1 MVKNYYNIFINLFRR
16 GKTLEF
22 KNNKIKDYIFLST
35 YIILLIFFFI
45 NIKDIMN
52 FLYKFLGILKP
63 FIWGIAI
70 AFILNI
76 PVKLIEKNL
85 GNGKFFKGMKRSF
98 SITLTFLFFIL
109 AITLFILFVIPQL
122 LSSISTLMNSIPEY
136 LSQFEKFLEVNAINN
151 SQSQVMMQNIINEL
165 LNMWKEILKVTSQ
178 IVGTSLG
185 YLLDFTLGITYGVI
199 NFFLALILAIYMLAS
214 KEILISQLKLII
226 YAFVSKNKA
235 DRIIELGKMCNEM
248 FSKFILGQCT
258 EALVIGVL
266 CFIGMIILKMPYALL
281 ISVVIGVTALIPVFG
296 AFLGTIPSAFIILI
310 IDPIKALWFI
320 IFIIVLQQLEGNLI
334 YPRVVGSSIGLS
346 ALWVMFA
353 MIVGGSLF
361 GIIGML
367 IGIPIFGVVFKIL
380 KRVANRKINEKGIER
395 R

>member
-1 MVKNYYNIFINLFRR
+1 M
-16 GKTLEF
+16 EF

-136 LSQFEKFLEVNAINN
+136 LSQFEKFLDVNAINN

>member
-1 MVKNYYNIFINLFRR
+1 M
-16 GKTLEF
+16 EF

-35 YIILLIFFFI
+35 YIVLLIFFFI

-85 GNGKFFKGMKRSF
+85 GNSKFFKGMKRSF

-151 SQSQVMMQNIINEL
+151 SQSQVMMQNITNEL

>member
-1 MVKNYYNIFINLFRR
+1 M
-16 GKTLEF
+16 EF

-35 YIILLIFFFI
+35 YIVLLIFFFI

-85 GNGKFFKGMKRSF
+85 GNSKFFKGMKRSF

-165 LNMWKEILKVTSQ
+165 LNLWKEILKVTSQ

-346 ALWVMFA
+346 ALWVMFS

>member
-1 MVKNYYNIFINLFRR
+1 M
-16 GKTLEF
+16 EF

-45 NIKDIMN
+45 NIKDIIN

-85 GNGKFFKGMKRSF
+85 GNSKFFKGMKRSF

>member
-1 MVKNYYNIFINLFRR
+1 M
-16 GKTLEF
+16 EF

-85 GNGKFFKGMKRSF
+85 GNSKFFKGMKRSF

-199 NFFLALILAIYMLAS
+199 NFFLALVLAIYMLAS

-226 YAFVSKNKA
+226 YAFVSKNKS

>member
-1 MVKNYYNIFINLFRR
+1 M
-16 GKTLEF
+16 EF
-22 KNNKIKDYIFLST
+22 KNNKIKEYIFLST

-380 KRVANRKINEKGIER
+380 NRVANRKINEKGIER

>member
-1 MVKNYYNIFINLFRR
+1 M
-16 GKTLEF
+16 EF

-199 NFFLALILAIYMLAS
+199 NFFLALVLAIYMLAS

-226 YAFVSKNKA
+226 YAFVSKNKS

>member
-1 MVKNYYNIFINLFRR
+1 M
-16 GKTLEF
+16 EF

-85 GNGKFFKGMKRSF
+85 GNGKFFKGMKRSV

-258 EALVIGVL
+258 EALVIGIL

-310 IDPIKALWFI
+310 IDPIKAIWFI

-367 IGIPIFGVVFKIL
+367 IGIPIFGVLFKIL
-380 KRVANRKINEKGIER
+380 KRVANKKINEKGIER

>member
-1 MVKNYYNIFINLFRR
+1 M
-16 GKTLEF
+16 EF
-22 KNNKIKDYIFLST
+22 KNNKIKDYILLST

-45 NIKDIMN
+45 NIKDIIN

-76 PVKLIEKNL
+76 PVKLIERHL

-98 SITLTFLFFIL
+98 SITLTFLVFIL

>member
-1 MVKNYYNIFINLFRR
+1 M
-16 GKTLEF
+16 EF

-85 GNGKFFKGMKRSF
+85 GNSKFFKGMKRSF

-199 NFFLALILAIYMLAS
+199 NFFLSLILAIYMLAS

-310 IDPIKALWFI
+310 MDPIKALWFI

-380 KRVANRKINEKGIER
+380 KRVANRKINERGIER

>member
-1 MVKNYYNIFINLFRR
+1 M
-16 GKTLEF
+16 EF

-35 YIILLIFFFI
+35 YIILFIFFFI

-52 FLYKFLGILKP
+52 FLYKFLGIIKP

-85 GNGKFFKGMKRSF
+85 GNSKFFKGMKRSF

-199 NFFLALILAIYMLAS
+199 NFFLSLILAIYMLAS

-310 IDPIKALWFI
+310 MDPIKALWFI

>member
-1 MVKNYYNIFINLFRR
+1 VLCFI
-16 GKTLEF
+16 GM
-22 KNNKIKDYIFLST
+22 
-35 YIILLIFFFI
+35 IILKMPYALLISVVIGVTALIPVFGA
-45 NIKDIMN
+45 
-52 FLYKFLGILKP
+52 FLGTIP
-63 FIWGIAI
+63 S
-70 AFILNI
+70 AF
-76 PVKLIEKNL
+76 
-85 GNGKFFKGMKRSF
+85 
-98 SITLTFLFFIL
+98 
-109 AITLFILFVIPQL
+109 
-122 LSSISTLMNSIPEY
+122 
-136 LSQFEKFLEVNAINN
+136 
-151 SQSQVMMQNIINEL
+151 
-165 LNMWKEILKVTSQ
+165 
-178 IVGTSLG
+178 LG

-199 NFFLALILAIYMLAS
+199 NFFLSLILAIYMLAS

-310 IDPIKALWFI
+310 MDPIKALWFI

>member
-1 MVKNYYNIFINLFRR
+1 M
-16 GKTLEF
+16 EF

-85 GNGKFFKGMKRSF
+85 GNSKFFKGMKRSF

-199 NFFLALILAIYMLAS
+199 NFFLSLILAIYMLAS

-296 AFLGTIPSAFIILI
+296 AFLGTIHSAFIILI

>member
-1 MVKNYYNIFINLFRR
+1 M
-16 GKTLEF
+16 EF

-52 FLYKFLGILKP
+52 FLYKFLGIIKP

-85 GNGKFFKGMKRSF
+85 GNSKFFKGMKRSF

-199 NFFLALILAIYMLAS
+199 NFFLSLILAIYMLAS

-310 IDPIKALWFI
+310 MDPIKALWFI

-346 ALWVMFA
+346 ALLVMFA

>member
-1 MVKNYYNIFINLFRR
+1 M
-16 GKTLEF
+16 EF
-22 KNNKIKDYIFLST
+22 KNNKIKDYILLST

-85 GNGKFFKGMKRSF
+85 GNSKFFKGMKRSF

-199 NFFLALILAIYMLAS
+199 NFFLSLILAIYMLAS

>member
-1 MVKNYYNIFINLFRR
+1 M
-16 GKTLEF
+16 EF
-22 KNNKIKDYIFLST
+22 KNNKIKEYIFLST

-85 GNGKFFKGMKRSF
+85 GNSKFFKGMKRSF

-367 IGIPIFGVVFKIL
+367 IGIPVFGVVFKIL

>member
-1 MVKNYYNIFINLFRR
+1 M
-16 GKTLEF
+16 EF

-85 GNGKFFKGMKRSF
+85 GNSKFFKGMKRSF

-226 YAFVSKNKA
+226 YAFVNKNKA

>member
-1 MVKNYYNIFINLFRR
+1 M
-16 GKTLEF
+16 EF

-45 NIKDIMN
+45 NMKDIMN

-185 YLLDFTLGITYGVI
+185 YLLDFTIGITYGVI

-235 DRIIELGKMCNEM
+235 DRIIELGNMCNEM
-248 FSKFILGQCT
+248 FSKLILGQCT

>member
-1 MVKNYYNIFINLFRR
+1 M
-16 GKTLEF
+16 EF

-52 FLYKFLGILKP
+52 FLYKFLGIIKP

-85 GNGKFFKGMKRSF
+85 GNSKFFKGMKRSF

-199 NFFLALILAIYMLAS
+199 NFFLSLILAIYMLAS

-310 IDPIKALWFI
+310 MDPIKALWFI

-380 KRVANRKINEKGIER
+380 KRVANRKINERGIER

>member
-1 MVKNYYNIFINLFRR
+1 M
-16 GKTLEF
+16 EF

-85 GNGKFFKGMKRSF
+85 GNSKFFKGMKRSF

-226 YAFVSKNKA
+226 YSFVSKNKA

>member
-85 GNGKFFKGMKRSF
+85 GNSKFFKGMKRSF

-199 NFFLALILAIYMLAS
+199 NFFLSLILAIYMLAS

>member
-1 MVKNYYNIFINLFRR
+1 M
-16 GKTLEF
+16 EF

-52 FLYKFLGILKP
+52 FLYKFLGIIKP

-85 GNGKFFKGMKRSF
+85 GNSKFFKGMKRSF

-199 NFFLALILAIYMLAS
+199 NFFLSLILAIYMLAS

>member
-1 MVKNYYNIFINLFRR
+1 M
-16 GKTLEF
+16 EF

-52 FLYKFLGILKP
+52 FLYKFLGIIKP

-85 GNGKFFKGMKRSF
+85 GNSKFFKGMKRSF

-199 NFFLALILAIYMLAS
+199 NFFLSLILAIYMLAS

-310 IDPIKALWFI
+310 MDPIKALWFI

>member
-1 MVKNYYNIFINLFRR
+1 M
-16 GKTLEF
+16 EF

-35 YIILLIFFFI
+35 YIVLLIFFFI

-52 FLYKFLGILKP
+52 FLYKFLGIIKP

-85 GNGKFFKGMKRSF
+85 GNSKFFKGMKRSF

-199 NFFLALILAIYMLAS
+199 NFFLSLILAIYMLAS

-310 IDPIKALWFI
+310 MDPIKALWFI

>member
-1 MVKNYYNIFINLFRR
+1 M
-16 GKTLEF
+16 EF

-52 FLYKFLGILKP
+52 FLYKFLGIIKP

-85 GNGKFFKGMKRSF
+85 GNSKFFKGMKRSF

-310 IDPIKALWFI
+310 MDPIKALWFI

>member
-1 MVKNYYNIFINLFRR
+1 M
-16 GKTLEF
+16 EF

-85 GNGKFFKGMKRSF
+85 GNSKFFKGMKRSF

-248 FSKFILGQCT
+248 FSKFILGQCI

>member
-1 MVKNYYNIFINLFRR
+1 M
-16 GKTLEF
+16 EF
-22 KNNKIKDYIFLST
+22 KNNKIKDYILLST

-136 LSQFEKFLEVNAINN
+136 VSQFEKFLEVNAINN
-151 SQSQVMMQNIINEL
+151 SQSQVMIQNITNEL

>member
-1 MVKNYYNIFINLFRR
+1 M
-16 GKTLEF
+16 EF

-85 GNGKFFKGMKRSF
+85 GNSKFFKGMKRSF

-199 NFFLALILAIYMLAS
+199 NFFLSLILAIYMLAS

-380 KRVANRKINEKGIER
+380 KRVANRKINERGIER

>member
-1 MVKNYYNIFINLFRR
+1 M
-16 GKTLEF
+16 EF

-85 GNGKFFKGMKRSF
+85 GNSKFFKGMKRSF

>member
-1 MVKNYYNIFINLFRR
+1 M
-16 GKTLEF
+16 EF

-85 GNGKFFKGMKRSF
+85 GNGKYFKGMKRSF

-199 NFFLALILAIYMLAS
+199 NFFLALVLAIYMLAS

-226 YAFVSKNKA
+226 YAFVSKNKS

>member
-1 MVKNYYNIFINLFRR
+1 M
-16 GKTLEF
+16 EF

-258 EALVIGVL
+258 EALVIGGL

>member
-1 MVKNYYNIFINLFRR
+1 M
-16 GKTLEF
+16 EF

-199 NFFLALILAIYMLAS
+199 NFFLSLILAIYMLAS

-226 YAFVSKNKA
+226 YAFGSKNKA

-380 KRVANRKINEKGIER
+380 KRVANRKINERGIER

>member
-1 MVKNYYNIFINLFRR
+1 M
-16 GKTLEF
+16 EF

-45 NIKDIMN
+45 NIKDIIN

-85 GNGKFFKGMKRSF
+85 GNSKFFKGMKRSF

-151 SQSQVMMQNIINEL
+151 SQSQVMIQNITNEL

>member
-1 MVKNYYNIFINLFRR
+1 M
-16 GKTLEF
+16 EF
-22 KNNKIKDYIFLST
+22 KNNKIKEYIFLST

-76 PVKLIEKNL
+76 PVKLIEKHL
-85 GNGKFFKGMKRSF
+85 GNGKFFKGVKRSV
-98 SITLTFLFFIL
+98 SITLTFLLFIL

-151 SQSQVMMQNIINEL
+151 SQSQVMIQNITNEL

-199 NFFLALILAIYMLAS
+199 NFFLSLILAIYMLAS

-310 IDPIKALWFI
+310 MDPIKALWFI

>member
-1 MVKNYYNIFINLFRR
+1 M
-16 GKTLEF
+16 EF

-85 GNGKFFKGMKRSF
+85 GNSKFFKGMKRSF

-165 LNMWKEILKVTSQ
+165 LNLWKEILKVTSQ